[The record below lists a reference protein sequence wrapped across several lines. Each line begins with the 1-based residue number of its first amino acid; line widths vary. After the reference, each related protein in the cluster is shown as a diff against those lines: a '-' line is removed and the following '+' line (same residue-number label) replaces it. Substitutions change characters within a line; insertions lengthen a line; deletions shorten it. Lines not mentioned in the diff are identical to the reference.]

1 MYLFELPIGLIS
13 QRVHP
18 SQFPRSINLFLF
30 YVLVYLIT
38 GFISLINDSLLNLTL
53 NQVITLVLFE
63 FICLAAY
70 TYVVLFIN
78 GFANRFIQLF
88 GSLVSIGGLLNLAYV
103 AVHILSIFFGPSH
116 LLILIMYLLIFIA
129 SIHISGWIIGQAI
142 SNFYATGVFIMLGYT
157 GIWMFLSGLVV

>member
-1 MYLFELPIGLIS
+1 MYFFELTIGLIS

-38 GFISLINDSLLNLTL
+38 GFISLINDSLLSLTL
-53 NQVITLVLFE
+53 NQVIILVIFE
-63 FICLAAY
+63 CICLAAY
-70 TYVVLFIN
+70 TYLILFIN
-78 GFANRFIQLF
+78 GFTNRFFQLF
-88 GSLVSIGGLLNLAYV
+88 GSLIAIGGLLNLAYV
-103 AVHILSIFFGPSH
+103 AVHLLSIFFGPNN

>member
-1 MYLFELPIGLIS
+1 MYLIELPIGLIS

-38 GFISLINDSLLNLTL
+38 GFISLINDSLFNLTL

>member
-1 MYLFELPIGLIS
+1 MYLIELPIGLIS

-38 GFISLINDSLLNLTL
+38 GIISLINDSLLNLTL

>member
-38 GFISLINDSLLNLTL
+38 GIISLINDSLLNLTL

>member
-38 GFISLINDSLLNLTL
+38 GIISLINDSLLNLTL
-53 NQVITLVLFE
+53 NQVITLVIFE

>member
-38 GFISLINDSLLNLTL
+38 GFISLINDSLFNLTL